1 MNLQKTWKQ
10 IEENVQQVA
19 LASELIQPGES
30 FKLTDDQA
38 NSIDTLLERLRR
50 GDQRILLI
58 APTGSGKTEVFFRTA
73 VKRVLEEGRHVV
85 ILVPTRDL
93 ARQQFQYILDRLE
106 STDLEIAQV
115 HGGVPPRERR
125 EINDGIQKGQIHLL
139 VGSAMLLQHKSYRS
153 MVESAGL
160 MVVDDVN
167 AFDEEEDLRH
177 IHGLKCPV
185 LFTSAT
191 PDAVGR
197 FLKREGVM
205 ENPVVMKQ
213 MPFDSPPTEVHNVQ
227 ASWNENIFSQ
237 IDRGLDVLQRHLD
250 DGSRI
255 FVISRTRARVP
266 VIAQY
271 LQDRFKVPVSILH
284 GDMADSHEHR
294 KRMRGKPGSS
304 GGVRE
309 DRISMMKQF
318 RENKPAILVATNL
331 VGSGLDIPMADLV
344 IVTDADH
351 FGPAE
356 IEQLT
361 GRVGRRERSSDAVLV
376 TGTISAH
383 RASEPRVKATSF
395 VRKGKVVTMYRIQNR
410 KPGRGRRKR
419 AV

>member
-38 NSIDTLLERLRR
+38 NSIDTLLDRLRR
-50 GDQRILLI
+50 GDQRMLLI

-85 ILVPTRDL
+85 VLVPTRDL
-93 ARQQFQYILDRLE
+93 ARQQFQYMLDRLE
-106 STDLEIAQV
+106 NTDLEIAQM

-125 EINDGIQKGQIHLL
+125 EIKDAVAKGQIQLL
-139 VGSAMLLQHKSYRS
+139 VGSAMLLQHQSYRTLI
-153 MVESAGL
+153 ESAAL

-177 IHGLKCPV
+177 IHGLRCPV

-191 PDAVGR
+191 PDAVGK
-197 FLKREGVM
+197 FLKREGAM
-205 ENPVVMKQ
+205 ENPIVMKQ
-213 MPFDSPPTEVHNVQ
+213 MPFDSPPTEVHQVP

-250 DGSRI
+250 EGSRI
-255 FVISRTRARVP
+255 YVISRTRARVP

-271 LQDRFKVPVSILH
+271 LQDRFQVPTSMLH

-294 KRMRGKPGSS
+294 KRMKGKQKS
-304 GGVRE
+304 GVRE

-318 RENKPAILVATNL
+318 REHKPAILVATNL

-361 GRVGRRERSSDAVLV
+361 GRVGRRERHSDAVLV
-376 TGTISAH
+376 TGTISTH
-383 RASEPRVKATSF
+383 KASEPRVKATSF

>member
-1 MNLQKTWKQ
+1 
-10 IEENVQQVA
+10 V
-19 LASELIQPGES
+19 
-30 FKLTDDQA
+30 
-38 NSIDTLLERLRR
+38 
-50 GDQRILLI
+50 
-58 APTGSGKTEVFFRTA
+58 APTGSGKAEVFFRVAT
-73 VKRVLEEGRHVV
+73 KRVLEEGRPVV

-93 ARQQFQYILDRLE
+93 ARQQFTYMEDRLE
-106 STDLEIAQV
+106 NTDLEIAQM

-125 EINDGIQKGQIHLL
+125 EINQGVEKGEIHFV
-139 VGSAMLLQHKSYRS
+139 VGSAMLLQHRSYRN
-153 MVESAGL
+153 MLESAAL

-177 IHGLKCPV
+177 IHGLRCPV

-191 PDAVGR
+191 PDAVGK
-197 FLKREGVM
+197 FLKREGAL
-205 ENPVVMKQ
+205 ENRIEMKQ
-213 MPFDSPPTEVHNVQ
+213 MPFDSPPTEVHKVV

-255 FVISRTRARVP
+255 YVISRTRARVP

-271 LQDRFKVPVSILH
+271 MQDRFRVPVSMLH

-294 KRMRGKPGSS
+294 RRMKGRGKSS
-304 GGVRE
+304 GVRE

-344 IVTDADH
+344 LVTDADH

-376 TGTISAH
+376 SGTISAH
-383 RASEPRVKATSF
+383 KASEPRVKATSF
-395 VRKGKVVTMYRIQNR
+395 VRKGKVVTMYRIQTR

>member
-1 MNLQKTWKQ
+1 MNAQKTWKQ

-19 LASELIQPGES
+19 LASELIRPGEG

-38 NSIDTLLERLRR
+38 NSIDSILERLRR
-50 GDQRILLI
+50 GDQRMLLV
-58 APTGSGKTEVFFRTA
+58 APTGSGKTEVFFRSA
-73 VKRVLEEGRHVV
+73 VGRVLEQGRHVI

-93 ARQQFQYILDRLE
+93 ARQQFQYMLDRLE
-106 STDLEIAQV
+106 NTDLEIAEM
-115 HGGVPPRERR
+115 HGGVPPRQRR
-125 EINDGIQKGQIHLL
+125 EIKEGVEKDQIHFV
-139 VGSAMLLQHKSYRS
+139 VGSAMLLQHGSYRK
-153 MVESAGL
+153 MLDSAAL
-160 MVVDDVN
+160 LVVDDVN
-167 AFDEEEDLRH
+167 AFDEEEDLKH
-177 IHGLKCPV
+177 VHGLSCPV

-197 FLKREGVM
+197 FLKREGAY
-205 ENPVVMKQ
+205 ENRIDMKQ
-213 MPFDSPPTEVHNVQ
+213 MPFDSPPTVVHNVV

-255 FVISRTRARVP
+255 YVISRTRARVP

-271 LQDRFKVPVSILH
+271 LQDRFKVPVSMLH
-284 GDMADSHEHR
+284 GEMADSHEHR
-294 KRMRGKPGSS
+294 RRMKGRRDSS
-304 GGVRE
+304 VRE

-318 RENKPAILVATNL
+318 RDNKPAILVATNL

-344 IVTDADH
+344 LVTDADH

-361 GRVGRRERSSDAVLV
+361 GRVGRRERDSDAVLV
-376 TGTISAH
+376 QGTISAH

-395 VRKGKVVTMYRIQNR
+395 VRKGKVVTMYRIQSS

>member
-19 LASELIQPGES
+19 VASELIQPGES
-30 FKLTDDQA
+30 FTLTDDQS
-38 NSIDTLLERLRR
+38 NSIDTLLDRLRR
-50 GDQRILLI
+50 GDQRLLLV

-73 VKRVLEEGRHVV
+73 VRRVLEEGRAVV

-93 ARQQFQYILDRLE
+93 ARQQFQYMLDRLE
-106 STDLEIAQV
+106 NTDLEIAQM

-125 EINDGIQKGQIHLL
+125 EIKEGVEKGQIHIV
-139 VGSAMLLQHKSYRS
+139 VGSAMLLQHSSYRS
-153 MVESAGL
+153 MLEAAAL
-160 MVVDDVN
+160 LVVDDVN
-167 AFDEEEDLRH
+167 AFDEEEDLKH
-177 IHGLKCPV
+177 ITGLRCQV

-197 FLKREGVM
+197 FLKREGAM
-205 ENPVVMKQ
+205 DNRIEMKQ
-213 MPFDSPPTEVHNVQ
+213 MPFDSPPTEVHHIP

-237 IDRGLDVLQRHLD
+237 IDRGLPVLQRHLD

-255 FVISRTRARVP
+255 YVISRTRARVP

-271 LQDRFKVPVSILH
+271 LQDRFKVPVSMLH

-294 KRMRGKPGSS
+294 KRMRGRGNGSS
-304 GGVRE
+304 QVRE
-309 DRISMMKQF
+309 DRISMMRQF
-318 RENKPAILVATNL
+318 RDHKPAILVATNL

-361 GRVGRRERSSDAVLV
+361 GRVGRRERHSDAVLV
-376 TGTISAH
+376 EGTISAH

-395 VRKGKVVTMYRIQNR
+395 VRKGKVVTMYRIVNR
-410 KPGRGRRKR
+410 KPGRGGRRR